1 MIIKIEKNMSCSIP
15 SECSDNILEKLKPL
29 GLKLKAETETDTVN
43 GYISCSHGK
52 THKIT
57 IGIYEQDEK
66 PSNTHNLTH
75 KKPTKIPTENQI
87 EKLLK

>member
-1 MIIKIEKNMSCSIP
+1 MIIEIEKNMSCTDAA
-15 SECSDNILEKLKPL
+15 ECSDNILEKLKPL
-29 GLKLKAETETDTVN
+29 GLKLKAESETDTVN

-66 PSNTHNLTH
+66 PSEAHNLTH
-75 KKPTKIPTENQI
+75 KKPTKIPSKNQI

>member
-1 MIIKIEKNMSCSIP
+1 MIIEITKNMSCT
-15 SECSDNILEKLKPL
+15 EAAKCSDNILEKLKPL

-43 GYISCSHGK
+43 GYISCTHGK

-66 PSNTHNLTH
+66 PNNTHNLTH
-75 KKPTKIPTENQI
+75 KKPSKIPSKNQI
-87 EKLLK
+87 EKLL

>member
-1 MIIKIEKNMSCSIP
+1 MIIEIEKNMSCSIP
-15 SECSDNILEKLKPL
+15 AECSDNILEKLKPL
-29 GLKLKAETETDTVN
+29 GLKLKAENENDTVN
-43 GYISCSHGK
+43 GYISCTHGK

-75 KKPTKIPTENQI
+75 KKPTKIPTEKQI

>member
-1 MIIKIEKNMSCSIP
+1 MIIEIEKNMSCT
-15 SECSDNILEKLKPL
+15 EAAKCSDNILEKLKPL
-29 GLKLKAETETDTVN
+29 GLKLKAESETDVVN

-57 IGIYEQDEK
+57 IGIYEKDEK

-75 KKPTKIPTENQI
+75 KKPTKIPTESEI
-87 EKLLK
+87 KKAL

>member
-57 IGIYEQDEK
+57 IGI
-66 PSNTHNLTH
+66 
-75 KKPTKIPTENQI
+75 
-87 EKLLK
+87 